1 MVLNNI
7 EKLLEKYENAETTLQ
22 EEGELKAYFTQADV
36 APHLEMYKPMFAYFS
51 MNQAEVST
59 QEIPLSKTRGFNY
72 KWLAVAAIAVIS
84 VSLYVNNPFQQQDDF
99 GTYDDPMLAY
109 NEVVKS
115 LEMISTHMNKG
126 FEKVSYLNAVND
138 GISTVNYLK
147 EMENSTNRIYKSKQ

>member
-22 EEGELKAYFTQADV
+22 EEAQLKAYFTQEDV

-51 MNQAEVST
+51 ANETDVST
-59 QEIPLSKTRGFNY
+59 KEIPLKSKTVFNY
-72 KWLAVAAIAVIS
+72 KWLAVAAMAVLSI
-84 VSLYVNNPFQQQDDF
+84 SLYFNNPFQTHEDL

-126 FEKVSYLNAVND
+126 FEKVNYLNAVNE
-138 GISTVNYLK
+138 GMSKVNYLN
-147 EMENSTNRIYKSKQ
+147 EMENSTNRIFKNKQ

>member
-22 EEGELKAYFTQADV
+22 EEAQLKAYFTQDDV
-36 APHLEMYKPMFAYFS
+36 APHLEMYKPMFAYFKA
-51 MNQAEVST
+51 NQEEVSIK
-59 QEIPLSKTRGFNY
+59 ELPLKSRTIFNY
-72 KWLAVAAIAVIS
+72 KWLTVAAIAVLSI
-84 VSLYVNNPFQQQDDF
+84 SLYFNNPLHTQEDL

-126 FEKVSYLNAVND
+126 FEKVNYLNAVNN
-138 GISTVNYLK
+138 GMSKVNYLK
-147 EMENSTNRIYKSKQ
+147 EMENSTNRIFKNKQ